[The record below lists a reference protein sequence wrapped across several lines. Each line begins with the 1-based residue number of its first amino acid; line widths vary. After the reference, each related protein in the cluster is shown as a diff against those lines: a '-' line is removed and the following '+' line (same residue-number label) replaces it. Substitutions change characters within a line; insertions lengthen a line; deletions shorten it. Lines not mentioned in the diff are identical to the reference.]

1 MSLREEA
8 MALLLAALL
17 ATLVA
22 CGGGGGGGGSR
33 TTPTPNTVTV
43 VSNLGVNGNYADGLF
58 TSVTVCVPGT
68 SNCQTIDNVLVD
80 TGSFGLRLLGSQ
92 VNLPLA
98 TSRDSNGDPLGECQ
112 QFASSFNWGPVAT
125 ADVVMAGEKAS
136 AVPIQLMGQSGF
148 PAPPAACSS
157 SGLAENDTQATLGAN
172 GILGVG
178 VFGHDCGAGCA
189 PGATSTPSVYFGCP
203 SSGCVATLVAL
214 ADQVQNPVGLF
225 PQDNNGVV
233 IQMPQVPD
241 MGALTVSGTLR
252 FGIDTQADNAM
263 SGVNVLAA
271 DGFGNFLTTFQ
282 GKTFSGSILD
292 SGSNGNFF
300 LDTTAL
306 SIPLCGANAS
316 GFYCPASTVS
326 FSATNMSAAG
336 AGSAPAVWNVANA
349 ETLFNSGN
357 AAFNNLAGPNSGSF
371 DFGMAFFFA
380 RTIYVGFNGAIIG
393 SGAGSAT
400 GPFYAY

>member
-1 MSLREEA
+1 MAGAAVLR
-8 MALLLAALL
+8 LPAAAARLP
-17 ATLVA
+17 
-22 CGGGGGGGGSR
+22 S
-33 TTPTPNTVTV
+33 PTPSPSSPT
-43 VSNLGVNGNYADGLF
+43 SLGVNGNYADGLF

-98 TSRDSNGDPLGECQ
+98 TSQDGNGDPLAECE

-136 AVPIQLMGQSGF
+136 AVPIQIMGQSGF
-148 PAPPAACSS
+148 AAPPAACTNG
-157 SGLAENDTQATLGAN
+157 GLAENDTQATLGAN

-178 VFGHDCGAGCA
+178 VFGHDCGTGCA

-241 MGALTVSGTLR
+241 SGAPSVSGTMK

-263 SGVNVLAA
+263 NGVNVLAA
-271 DGFGNFLTTFQ
+271 DGFGNFLTSFQ
-282 GKTFSGSILD
+282 GSTLGGSILD

-300 LDTTAL
+300 LDAQTLNLPACT
-306 SIPLCGANAS
+306 NTAS

-349 ETLFNSGN
+349 ETLFNSAN
-357 AAFNNLAGPNSGSF
+357 AAFNNLAGPNTGSF
-371 DFGMAFFFA
+371 DFGMAFFFS